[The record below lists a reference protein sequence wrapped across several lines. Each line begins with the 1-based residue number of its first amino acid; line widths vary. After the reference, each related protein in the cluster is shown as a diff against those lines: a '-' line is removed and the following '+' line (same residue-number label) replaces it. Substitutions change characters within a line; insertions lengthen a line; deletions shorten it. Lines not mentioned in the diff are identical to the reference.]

1 MKKVTIYID
10 DNELQKIV
18 KDELRELLEILE
30 NENPTHKKDI
40 AYIKKMIPVP
50 KVVINYYK
58 NSQDD

>member
-40 AYIKKMIPVP
+40 AYIKKMIPAL
-50 KVVINYYK
+50 KVVING
-58 NSQDD
+58 